1 VDDEEFKKAVL
12 ARLDA
17 LEGAVQEHRVHLD
30 RRLDAV
36 VARIEE
42 QDVVQDRLSESM
54 SRLTTAVRDS
64 LAASEQSLN
73 AVTNL
78 GRRVWRLEHPDD
90 K

>member
-1 VDDEEFKKAVL
+1 MDDDEFKKAVL

-17 LEGAVQEHRVHLD
+17 VEGAVHEHRMHLD
-30 RRLDAV
+30 RRLGAV

-54 SRLTTAVRDS
+54 SRLTSAVRDS